1 MSLAERKVR
10 TSLSLL
16 GILYAAVLLA
26 GFLAPYAPAE
36 QNRDMPFAPP
46 TRLHFAEA
54 TGKLHLRPFVY
65 RLVSDPR
72 SFGEYSEDRST
83 IYPIRFLV
91 RGAPYRMAGMFEAN
105 LHLFGFDEP
114 AKVFLFGS
122 DGYGRDL
129 YSRLLYGGQIS
140 LAAGLLAAS
149 LALGLGV
156 VVGGLAGFYGGWVDE
171 AFMRFAELFL
181 ALPWLYLLLAVRTSL
196 PLHIDP
202 AQAFLL
208 LVAVLGLVGWAR
220 PARLIRGIVL
230 SGKLREH
237 VLAARAFG
245 ASDLYL
251 LRRQVLPQAAG
262 VVLTQFAVLIPQY
275 ILAEV
280 TLSFFGLGVG
290 EPVPSWGNMLAA
302 AQQYEVLTSYWW
314 MFLPAIALS
323 TVSLLYYV
331 LANALHQQMM
341 ALSS

>member
-1 MSLAERKVR
+1 
-10 TSLSLL
+10 
-16 GILYAAVLLA
+16 
-26 GFLAPYAPAE
+26 
-36 QNRDMPFAPP
+36 
-46 TRLHFAEA
+46 
-54 TGKLHLRPFVY
+54 LRPFIY
-65 RLVSDPR
+65 RRVSHPR
-72 SFGEYSEDRST
+72 NFGEYSEDRST
-83 IYPIRFLV
+83 IYPMRVLV
-91 RGAPYRMAGMFEAN
+91 RGAPYRIAGIFESN
-105 LHLFGFDEP
+105 FHLFGFDEP
-114 AKVFLFGS
+114 AEAFLLGS

-129 YSRLLYGGQIS
+129 FTRLLYGGQVS
-140 LAAGLLAAS
+140 LVAGLLAAS
-149 LALGLGV
+149 LALGVGV
-156 VVGGLAGFYGGWVDE
+156 IVGGLAGFYGRWVDE
-171 AFMRFAELFL
+171 TFMRFAELFL

-208 LVAVLGLVGWAR
+208 LVVVLGLAGWAR
-220 PARLIRGIVL
+220 PARLVRGVVL

-245 ASDLYL
+245 ASDMYL

-262 VVLTQFAVLIPQY
+262 VVLAQLAVLIPQY

-302 AQQYEVLTSYWW
+302 AQQYDVLTSYWW
-314 MFLPAIALS
+314 MFLPAIALC

-341 ALSS
+341 VLSS

>member
-1 MSLAERKVR
+1 MSLAERNVR

-16 GILYAAVLLA
+16 GILYASVFLA
-26 GFLAPYAPAE
+26 GLLAPYAPAD

-46 TRLHFAEA
+46 ARLHFVEP
-54 TGKLHLRPFVY
+54 TGKLHVRPFVY
-65 RLVSDPR
+65 RLVSHPR

-83 IYPIRFLV
+83 VYPIRFLV
-91 RGAPYRMAGMFEAN
+91 RGAPYRIAGMFESN

-114 AKVFLFGS
+114 AKAFLFGS

-129 YSRLLYGGQIS
+129 FSRLLYGGQIS
-140 LAAGLLAAS
+140 LVAGLLAAS
-149 LALGLGV
+149 LALGLGA

-171 AFMRFAELFL
+171 TFMRFAELFL
-181 ALPWLYLLLAVRTSL
+181 ALPWLYLLFAVRTSL

-208 LVAVLGLVGWAR
+208 LVVVLGLVGWAR
-220 PARLIRGIVL
+220 PARLIRGVVL

-245 ASDLYL
+245 ASDMYL

-262 VVLTQFAVLIPQY
+262 VVLAQLAVLVPQY
-275 ILAEV
+275 ILAEA

-302 AQQYEVLTSYWW
+302 AQRYDVLTSYWW

-341 ALSS
+341 VLSS

>member
-1 MSLAERKVR
+1 MSVAERKVK
-10 TSLSLL
+10 TSLILL
-16 GILYAAVLLA
+16 GILYASVLMA
-26 GFLAPYAPAE
+26 GFLAPYAPTE
-36 QNRDMPFAPP
+36 QNRDVPFAPP
-46 TRLHFAEA
+46 TRLHFTDAA
-54 TGKLHLRPFVY
+54 GTLHWQPFVF
-65 RLVSDPR
+65 RIVSE

-83 IYPIRFLV
+83 MYPIRFLV
-91 RGAPYRMAGMFEAN
+91 RGAPYRIAGVFESN
-105 LHLFGFDEP
+105 VHLFGFDAP
-114 AKVFLFGS
+114 AKAFLFGS

-129 YSRLLYGGQIS
+129 FSRLLYGGQIS
-140 LAAGLLAAS
+140 LSAGLLAAG
-149 LALGLGV
+149 LALGMGV
-156 VVGGLAGFYGGWVDE
+156 VAGGLAGFYGGWVDE
-171 AFMRFAELFL
+171 TFMRLGELFL

-208 LVAVLGLVGWAR
+208 LVVVLGLVGWAR

-245 ASDLYL
+245 ASDIYL

-341 ALSS
+341 VPSS

>member
-1 MSLAERKVR
+1 MGTDAIFSRACC
-10 TSLSLL
+10 T
-16 GILYAAVLLA
+16 AA
-26 GFLAPYAPAE
+26 
-36 QNRDMPFAPP
+36 
-46 TRLHFAEA
+46 
-54 TGKLHLRPFVY
+54 
-65 RLVSDPR
+65 R
-72 SFGEYSEDRST
+72 SRS
-83 IYPIRFLV
+83 
-91 RGAPYRMAGMFEAN
+91 
-105 LHLFGFDEP
+105 
-114 AKVFLFGS
+114 S
-122 DGYGRDL
+122 
-129 YSRLLYGGQIS
+129 
-140 LAAGLLAAS
+140 AGLLAAG

-156 VVGGLAGFYGGWVDE
+156 VAGGLAGFYGGWVDE
-171 AFMRFAELFL
+171 AFMRLGELFL

-208 LVAVLGLVGWAR
+208 LVVVLGLVGWAR

-245 ASDLYL
+245 ASDMYL

-302 AQQYEVLTSYWW
+302 AQQYEVLTSVLVDVSPGNCLEHR
-314 MFLPAIALS
+314 FSAVLRVGQRPAS
-323 TVSLLYYV
+323 TNDGSVVVTGDNS
-331 LANALHQQMM
+331 
-341 ALSS
+341 

>member
-1 MSLAERKVR
+1 MSVAERKVK
-10 TSLSLL
+10 TSLILL
-16 GILYAAVLLA
+16 GILYASVLMA
-26 GFLAPYAPAE
+26 GFLAPYAPTE
-36 QNRDMPFAPP
+36 QNRDVPFAPP
-46 TRLHFAEA
+46 TRLHFTDAA
-54 TGKLHLRPFVY
+54 GTLHWQPFVF
-65 RLVSDPR
+65 RIVSDAR

-83 IYPIRFLV
+83 MYPVRFLV
-91 RGAPYRMAGMFEAN
+91 RGAPYRIAGLFESN
-105 LHLFGFDEP
+105 VHLFGFDEP
-114 AKVFLFGS
+114 AKAFLFGS

-129 YSRLLYGGQIS
+129 FSRLLYGGQIS
-140 LAAGLLAAS
+140 LSAGLLAAG

-156 VVGGLAGFYGGWVDE
+156 VAGGLAGFYGGWVDE
-171 AFMRFAELFL
+171 AFMRLGELFL

-208 LVAVLGLVGWAR
+208 LVVVLGLVGWAR

-262 VVLTQFAVLIPQY
+262 VVLAQFAVLIPQY

-341 ALSS
+341 VPSS